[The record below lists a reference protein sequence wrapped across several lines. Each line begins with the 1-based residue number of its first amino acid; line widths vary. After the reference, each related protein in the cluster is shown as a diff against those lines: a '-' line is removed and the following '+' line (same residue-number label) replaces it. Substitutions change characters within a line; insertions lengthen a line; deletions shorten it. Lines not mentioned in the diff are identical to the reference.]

1 MRQILERLGHI
12 FTLQSPTLLYAGVWW
27 MVGFIWLLVVI
38 CALTSIAGRRFS
50 RRAKVMWAALVV
62 GVPLLGLLAYLPF
75 SLNQELFPLLG
86 VWRKPR
92 Q

>member
-12 FTLQSPTLLYAGVWW
+12 FTLQSPTLLYGGVWLLAGL
-27 MVGFIWLLVVI
+27 VWLLVVI
-38 CALTSIAGRRFS
+38 CALTSIANCRFS
-50 RRAKVMWAALVV
+50 RRKKIIWAMLVV
-62 GVPLLGLLAYLPF
+62 GVPLFGLLAYLPF